1 MPDAPAPSPEDLAAL
16 SAAGWTLAP
25 DGKAI
30 RKVWA
35 FRGFSDAWGFM
46 TRAAL
51 AAEKLNH
58 HPDWANRFNI
68 VDVTLTTH
76 ATGGLSTLDVTLARR
91 LDKLAGGAEV
101 RPAPGDARSACEN
114 RPRQES

>member
-16 SAAGWTLAP
+16 TGAGWTLVA
-25 DGKAI
+25 GGGAI

-46 TRAAL
+46 ARAAL

-76 ATGGLSTLDVTLARR
+76 ATGGLSTLDVALARR
-91 LDKLAGGAEV
+91 LDRLAGGAEV
-101 RPAPGDARSACEN
+101 RPDPDKAPSACES
-114 RPRQES
+114 RPR